1 MRITSL
7 AAGLALVVAACGGE
21 KKASD
26 QTTTATPA
34 AEQAPAAGGAAT
46 PAAGGATHNVDMVLD
61 GTTYK
66 FVPNNLS
73 IKSGDV
79 VKFNSK
85 SGGAHNVQFYPD
97 SIPANVPAP
106 IKALAVA
113 PPEKGGS
120 IVNESLKTEGE
131 SFELSFANAPAGDY
145 KFFCAPHHALGM
157 VGAIKVQ

>member
-7 AAGLALVVAACGGE
+7 AVGLVLTVAACGGE
-21 KKASD
+21 KKAAD
-26 QTTTATPA
+26 QTTTATPPA
-34 AEQAPAAGGAAT
+34 AQPAAPAAA
-46 PAAGGATHNVDMVLD
+46 PAAGGATHEVKMVLD

-66 FVPNNLS
+66 YDPAKLT

-79 VKFNSK
+79 IKFTVV

-97 SIPANVPAP
+97 SIPANVPAA

-113 PPEKGGS
+113 PPEKGGG
-120 IVNESLKTEGE
+120 IVSESMKTEGE
-131 SFELSFANAPAGDY
+131 SVEVSFAGAPAGSY

-157 VGAIKVQ
+157 VGEVTVQ